1 MIKTLIWIKRI
12 LFILAAL
19 WAIWASLNIIFVP
32 MSTREVVVIS
42 ADGSQTEERVISQIS
57 WYEAQG
63 WWGIVIVVIFG
74 FLYSLTGA
82 LAYFDYLPG
91 LAISSFFALVLTVLA
106 ALSIG
111 GAYAPSLLGMILGW
125 LILGVEKI
133 LSRKPMTQD

>member
-1 MIKTLIWIKRI
+1 MNNWLIWIKRI

-19 WAIWASLNIIFVP
+19 WAIWASLNILFVP
-32 MSTREVVVIS
+32 MTTQEVFVIS
-42 ADGSQTEERVISQIS
+42 ADGSQTEERTTSQIS

-63 WWGIVIVVIFG
+63 WWGVTIVVIFA
-74 FLYSLTGA
+74 FLYLLVGS

-125 LILGVEKI
+125 LFLGFEKI
-133 LSRKPMTQD
+133 LSRKWKAQ